1 MKTNYYTFTL
11 ERSPS
16 GQFWDLRL
24 LDFINSKSIILSAG
38 STSMSGNTLYV
49 QFSVNGRIV
58 KTEKGYRFIEINSN
72 WYGETKLCLTERKV
86 KKLNENVF

>member
-24 LDFINSKSIILSAG
+24 LDFINSKGIILPAG
-38 STSMSGNTLYV
+38 STSKSGKTLYV
-49 QFSVNGRIV
+49 QFSVNGRIFSVNGRIV
-58 KTEKGYRFIEINSN
+58 KTEKGYRFIEIDSN
-72 WYGETKLCLTERKV
+72 WYGETKMCLTERKV
-86 KKLNENVF
+86 K